1 MNDHDLD
8 ALLAEPLPERDAGAF
23 SVALMERI
31 AHDQARPARIA
42 AWIMAGVLTVVVA
55 AAVLLL
61 AQYSGRASA
70 NVSPAAI
77 PGALLLLSLLLSFA
91 VLRSVRE

>member
-8 ALLAEPLPERDAGAF
+8 ALLSEPLPERDAGAF

-31 AHDQARPARIA
+31 AHDTARPARIA
-42 AWIMAGVLTVVVA
+42 AWIMAGVLTLVIA
-55 AAVLLL
+55 AAALVLAPL
-61 AQYSGRASA
+61 AGRVGGPA
-70 NVSPAAI
+70 AAI
-77 PGALLLLSLLLSFA
+77 PAALALLTLLLSFA